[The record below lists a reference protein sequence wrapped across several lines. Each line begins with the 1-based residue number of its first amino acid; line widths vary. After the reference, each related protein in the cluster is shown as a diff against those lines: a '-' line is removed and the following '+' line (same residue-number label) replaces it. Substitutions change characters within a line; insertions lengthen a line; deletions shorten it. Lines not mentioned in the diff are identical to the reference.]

1 MKTTLK
7 VYSLDIKGEQPT
19 FRNLHLW
26 EIERDNFG
34 LLGVQDTLQDTF
46 DFVSPDCILEY
57 LERQQLGNFRG
68 DIWTYTIDEI
78 KELLNNA

>member
-1 MKTTLK
+1 MKTLN
-7 VYSLDIKGEQPT
+7 VYSYDVKGKSPK
-19 FRNLHLW
+19 FRELEFW

-57 LERQQLGNFRG
+57 LEHQQLGNFRG